1 MKTLFLSV
9 ILMAVTLALAAQSNC
24 NIKKAYAFYTVTLPG
39 TQMANEHVSPT
50 PPKPNIGRF
59 IYIEWCGINNPKIEF
74 VLYNNKPLAVTLTKV
89 EGSSIIPGGNIGNNI
104 STKISIQKRNSLW
117 KLDLQPTGAD
127 EMPAKDCKNITI
139 KNKTCSFKLVKETRL
154 TAMPRY

>member
-1 MKTLFLSV
+1 MKTLSLSV

-24 NIKKAYAFYTVTLPG
+24 NIKKTYAFYTVTLPG
-39 TQMANEHVSPT
+39 MQMADEHGNPI
-50 PPKPNIGRF
+50 PLKPNIDRC
-59 IYIEWCGINNPKIEF
+59 IYIEWCGINNPEIEF

-139 KNKTCSFKLVKETRL
+139 KNKTCSFKLEKETRL